1 MYRIVPTLDEVMRII
16 NGTKPK
22 CRVSDEL
29 CEKES
34 TPSLCAVLS
43 DSSAYLVGSKTIV
56 QLDHSD
62 IITARARLSENLV
75 CQTSRHPI
83 TNGIYRAAS
92 RERVS
97 VVCSEPRRDELDGLV
112 LKLVGMHE
120 RLICDYTARSSVL
133 CR

>member
-1 MYRIVPTLDEVMRII
+1 M
-16 NGTKPK
+16 
-22 CRVSDEL
+22 S
-29 CEKES
+29 
-34 TPSLCAVLS
+34 CAKKSQLNLSVCSS
-43 DSSAYLVGSKTIV
+43 DSSAYLVGGKTIV
-56 QLDHSD
+56 QLDNSD

-83 TNGIYRAAS
+83 TNGIHRAAS
-92 RERVS
+92 LERVS